1 MSQKIEI
8 TTEMVIEK
16 LQFELRVFTEISEQ
30 ILEERFKTAKHE
42 DKWND
47 DLFKKFKISN
57 SRVEVLLELLSQ
69 Y

>member
-16 LQFELRVFTEISEQ
+16 LQLELRVFTEISEQ
-30 ILEERFKTAKHE
+30 ILAERFETAKHE

-47 DLFKKFKISN
+47 DLFKRFKISN
-57 SRVEVLLELLSQ
+57 SRVEVLLELLS
-69 Y
+69 

>member
-16 LQFELRVFTEISEQ
+16 LQLELRVFTEISEQ
-30 ILEERFKTAKHE
+30 ILVERFETAKHE

-47 DLFKKFKISN
+47 DLFKRFKISN
-57 SRVEVLLELLSQ
+57 YRVEVLLELLS
-69 Y
+69 